1 VLPQIYWCHELTSS
15 PVALRARPTTAR
27 PARRRQPL
35 GPIYLSFK
43 ISQILPP
50 LNTAILDGAKPN
62 EHKTAKHVLC
72 ITILLRPFGECIVA
86 MFSTF
91 TGNSRR
97 PRNVNLS
104 GGAGNPFANTSWSPS
119 AVSNTTKTVTD
130 AQAEREKRQAE
141 RQRLKA
147 AGRIQRTWRGHKA
160 RTTVADSRR
169 AAFDL
174 IYASSAAQAPQKHLP
189 VAFSLLLSFCKPN
202 RRDDLQRLFQ
212 YVNDTQTV
220 DLPNICPAGTHPCR
234 IRRLVDLIVN
244 ALQAG
249 FVPNG

>member
-1 VLPQIYWCHELTSS
+1 
-15 PVALRARPTTAR
+15 
-27 PARRRQPL
+27 
-35 GPIYLSFK
+35 
-43 ISQILPP
+43 
-50 LNTAILDGAKPN
+50 
-62 EHKTAKHVLC
+62 
-72 ITILLRPFGECIVA
+72 

-119 AVSNTTKTVTD
+119 AVSNTTKTVSD
-130 AQAEREKRQAE
+130 AQAEREKRQVE

-169 AAFDL
+169 ATFDQV
-174 IYASSAAQAPQKHLP
+174 YASSAAQEPQKRLP
-189 VAFSLLLSFCKPN
+189 LAFNLLLSFFKPN
-202 RRDDLQRLFQ
+202 RYDDLQRLFK
-212 YVNDTQTV
+212 YVNDTRTV
-220 DLPNICPAGTHPCR
+220 DLPSICPADTHASR
-234 IRRLVDLIVN
+234 IRRLVDIIVA

-249 FVPNG
+249 LVPNG